1 MESLVPEIEKRRALR
16 ALDPTRP
23 VPADVIRRILTAA
36 TFAPSCGNMQP
47 WRFLAASEEPALGRV
62 KEGLSGGNYWAKK
75 APLIILVLTQV
86 DLDCRRDDGR
96 DYAFF
101 DTGMATMALVMQ
113 ATREGL
119 IAHPI
124 AGFDPVAIK
133 KSLDIP
139 AGFTLLTLVNIGYPG
154 PEEHL
159 SEKHKEQEHSLRL
172 RKEDAEVVS
181 WNRWFT

>member
-16 ALDPTRP
+16 ALDDARP
-23 VPADVIRRILTAA
+23 IPIEVIERILTAA
-36 TFAPSCGNMQP
+36 TYAPSCGNMQP
-47 WRFLAASEEPALGRV
+47 WRFVVASEEPTLSRV

-75 APLIILVLTQV
+75 APLIILVLTKV

-101 DTGMATMALVMQ
+101 GAGLASMALMLQ

-124 AGFDPVAIK
+124 AGYDPAAIK
-133 KSLDIP
+133 KSLAIP
-139 AGFTLLTLVNIGYPG
+139 AEYVLLTLINIGYPG
-154 PEEHL
+154 PEDHL
-159 SEKHKEQEHSLRL
+159 SDKHKQQEHSPRT
-172 RKEDAEVVS
+172 RKDPAEVIG
-181 WNRWFT
+181 WNRWFA

>member
-1 MESLVPEIEKRRALR
+1 MENLVPEIDKRRALR
-16 ALDPTRP
+16 AIDERRP
-23 VPADVIRRILTAA
+23 VPVEVIRRILTAA
-36 TFAPSCGNMQP
+36 TYAPSCGNMQP
-47 WRFLAASEEPALGRV
+47 WRFVVASEEPALGLV
-62 KEGLSGGNYWAKK
+62 KQGLSGGNYWAKK

-101 DTGMATMALVMQ
+101 DTGMATMALMMQ

-124 AGFDPVAIK
+124 AGYDPVAIK
-133 KSLDIP
+133 KSLGVP
-139 AGFTLLTLVNIGYPG
+139 AENTLLTLVNIGYPG

-159 SEKHKEQEHSLRL
+159 SEKHREQEHSPRV
-172 RKEDAEVVS
+172 RKDPAEVIS
-181 WNRWFT
+181 WNRWFA